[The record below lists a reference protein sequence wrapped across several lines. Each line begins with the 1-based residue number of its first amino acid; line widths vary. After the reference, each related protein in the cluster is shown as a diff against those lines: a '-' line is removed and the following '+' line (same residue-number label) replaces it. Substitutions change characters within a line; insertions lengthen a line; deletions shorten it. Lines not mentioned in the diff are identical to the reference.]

1 MRKRRAGS
9 WFLLALAALCLALIP
24 CQLPTALAQEP
35 NRVALVVDFGSGR
48 YVTRCVEFVE
58 DEITGE
64 EVLKRSGLNVIFE
77 YSSTGAAVCK
87 IEDVGCS
94 FPSDPCFCQC
104 QGSDCVYWSYW
115 YVENDKWVYS
125 NEGAGMHTVRDGDM
139 EGWAWGSGSMGT
151 SGHMPVWMPF
161 LNICVPPTLTPTPSL
176 TPTET
181 SIPTE
186 TPTPTYT
193 FTPLPTTATPTGT
206 TTPTRT
212 RTPTRTP
219 TRTWTPRPTNTPRP
233 TGVLVSP
240 TPWPTGT
247 APPTQPK
254 IPTPTRGEAYPAPPA
269 QQPTPSAIPTLA
281 PSPPPSPT
289 EKPAYPAPPAAPSG
303 SQTEATPTA
312 EPLVPLEVTQA
323 VTQEATELPEATP
336 PAAVVARASEG
347 SPATA
352 RDVIASSEAAP
363 TRIPRRKPSV
373 PSSQTLQSGSDTQA
387 DLPWSYIVFGV
398 MAAGLIV
405 SLVVITRRR
414 RAQQ

>member
-1 MRKRRAGS
+1 MMKRRTGS
-9 WFLLALAALCLALIP
+9 WFLLALVSLCLALIP
-24 CQLPTALAQEP
+24 CQPPTALAQEP
-35 NRVALVVDFGSGR
+35 NRVALVVDFGGGR
-48 YVTRCVEFVE
+48 YVTRCVEFME

-115 YVENDKWVYS
+115 RVENDRWFYS
-125 NEGAGMHTVRDGDM
+125 NEGASMRTVRDGDM

-151 SGHMPVWMPF
+151 SGRQPVWMPF
-161 LNICVPPTLTPTPSL
+161 LNICVPPTITPTPSL

-206 TTPTRT
+206 VTPTRT

-219 TRTWTPRPTNTPRP
+219 TRTWTPRPSNTPRP

-247 APPTQPK
+247 LPP
-254 IPTPTRGEAYPAPPA
+254 IPTPTSGAAYPAPPT
-269 QQPTPSAIPTLA
+269 QQPTPSVIPTLV

-289 EKPAYPAPPAAPSG
+289 EKPAYPAPPATPSG
-303 SQTEATPTA
+303 AETETTPTA
-312 EPLVPLEVTQA
+312 EPIVPLEVTQA
-323 VTQEATELPEATP
+323 VTQKVTEVPEATQQ
-336 PAAVVARASEG
+336 AAEVARTSEG
-347 SPATA
+347 SAATD

-363 TRIPRRKPSV
+363 TRIPRSRPSV
-373 PSSQTLQSGSDTQA
+373 PSSQTLQSASHTQA
-387 DLPWSYIVFGV
+387 GVPWNHIIFGV
-398 MAAGLIV
+398 MAAGLLA
-405 SLVVITRRR
+405 SLVVVARRR